1 MHWQKHCLMMFWY
14 TYLETRKEL
23 VDALTFVFRSY
34 SECCID
40 DVTASHATRNDM
52 IVKFGHAC
60 FTTKETQ
67 IKAISKADETYTK
80 QVLYVVP

>member
-1 MHWQKHCLMMFWY
+1 
-14 TYLETRKEL
+14 
-23 VDALTFVFRSY
+23 VFRSY

-80 QVLYVVP
+80 QVLYVVPQSEVPTGFKEAVLAIGKPVYLMA